1 MSISLG
7 FGQEYTR
14 TVFLENCA
22 FRALEDPVVPEKFF
36 ICWKNSLIVEAQADF
51 ETEEIFIIL
60 KFS

>member
-51 ETEEIFIIL
+51 ET
-60 KFS
+60 